1 MIKGIGTD
9 IIRIDRISLDDKH
22 IDRIL
27 SDEEKVL
34 YNSLHIDKRRLEF
47 LAGRFAAKEAIGK
60 AMGTGVSGFNMKDI
74 TIRWDNNHKPI
85 CEFCDMKVHISISHT
100 NEFAVA
106 FAVIEE

>member
-27 SDEEKVL
+27 SSEEKEL
-34 YNSLHIDKRRLEF
+34 FETLHIDKRRYEF

-60 AMGTGVSGFNMKDI
+60 AMGTGVKGFNMKDI
-74 TIRWDNNHKPI
+74 TIKWDENHKPI
-85 CEFCDMKVHISISHT
+85 CAFCNMNVHISISHT
-100 NEFAVA
+100 DEFAVA